1 MIDREK
7 GIWSEFA
14 EEELENNMDLDIN
27 GMHDTESV
35 IEMIK
40 DNIDEGNYE
49 DAKDYLNQF
58 KDYLFNEKEVM

>member
-1 MIDREK
+1 MKTEER

-35 IEMIK
+35 IDMIK

>member
-1 MIDREK
+1 
-7 GIWSEFA
+7 
-14 EEELENNMDLDIN
+14 
-27 GMHDTESV
+27 MHDTESV

>member
-1 MIDREK
+1 MKTQER

-40 DNIDEGNYE
+40 DNIDDGNYE

>member
-1 MIDREK
+1 MKTQER
-7 GIWSEFA
+7 GIWSELA
-14 EEELENNMDLDIN
+14 EDELENNMYLDIN
-27 GMHDTESV
+27 GIHDTESV

>member
-1 MIDREK
+1 MKTQER

>member
-1 MIDREK
+1 MKTQER

-40 DNIDEGNYE
+40 DNIYEGNYE

>member
-1 MIDREK
+1 MKTQEK

>member
-1 MIDREK
+1 MKTEER

-14 EEELENNMDLDIN
+14 EEELENNMDLGIN

-35 IEMIK
+35 IDMIK

>member
-1 MIDREK
+1 MKTQER

-49 DAKDYLNQF
+49 DAKDYMNQF

>member
-1 MIDREK
+1 MKPQER

>member
-1 MIDREK
+1 MKTQER
-7 GIWSEFA
+7 GIWAEFA

>member
-1 MIDREK
+1 MDTEEK

>member
-1 MIDREK
+1 MKTQER

-27 GMHDTESV
+27 GMNDTESV

>member
-1 MIDREK
+1 MKTQER

-27 GMHDTESV
+27 GMHDTEAV

-40 DNIDEGNYE
+40 YNIDEGNYE

>member
-1 MIDREK
+1 MNTKER

-27 GMHDTESV
+27 GMNDTESV

-49 DAKDYLNQF
+49 DAKDDLNQF